1 MGKALQEYL
10 DIRFNKRKQEGD
22 EGESHKS
29 LESSAL
35 YNVSSAF
42 PEGAVVY
49 TVFAGGA
56 TFISARAQQR
66 RVMRTCVGRRK
77 LH

>member
-29 LESSAL
+29 LERSAL

-49 TVFAGGA
+49 TVFAEARHLSPRERNKGA
-56 TFISARAQQR
+56 
-66 RVMRTCVGRRK
+66 
-77 LH
+77 